1 MRYADASRRTQV
13 RRLGE
18 ATRRALAHYGM
29 EDAALRLLCHEFN
42 TTFRVTTSDGRRAA
56 LRVNVNSTHDVDG
69 VAAEAEWVAAIAA
82 ETAVRVAE
90 PILTLDGRLAT
101 FTTCEGIDGPLA
113 MVMYQ
118 WLGGRDL
125 GSTPTRRQLEAL
137 GAAMARLHDHT
148 HNWPSTRIGN
158 RPMIGAPLMGEP
170 DLTIG
175 NPRLTAP
182 QRSVIAAARAQIDE
196 ATTSIFAG
204 TQQLIHADLHG
215 WNARWH
221 DKTLTVFDFDDC
233 GVGTAL
239 QDLAIAA
246 YYLRGNANH
255 EAALRRGYEAVRPL
269 PDHDPA
275 QYEALIAERNIVL
288 LLSVIDSN
296 NAAMRNFLPD
306 YATQTVRRLRRY
318 LRVGR
323 FEL

>member
-13 RRLGE
+13 RRIGE
-18 ATRRALAHYGM
+18 AARRALADYGM

-56 LRVNVNSTHDVDG
+56 LRVNVNSTHDVAG
-69 VAAEAEWVAAIAA
+69 VTAEAEWVAAIAT

-90 PILTLDGRLAT
+90 PVLTLDGRLAT
-101 FTTCEGIDGPLA
+101 STTCEGIDRPLA
-113 MVMYQ
+113 MVMYR
-118 WLGGRDL
+118 WLEGRDL
-125 GSTPTRRQLEAL
+125 GNTATRRQLEAL

-148 HNWPSTRIGN
+148 CDWPRERIGD

-170 DLTIG
+170 DLIVD

-182 QRSVIAAARAQIDE
+182 QRSVIAAARARIDE
-196 ATTSIFAG
+196 ATASIFAG
-204 TQQLIHADLHG
+204 TQQLIHADLHA

-221 DKTLTVFDFDDC
+221 NQTLTVFDFDDC

-246 YYLRGNANH
+246 YYLRDNADH

-275 QYEALIAERNIVL
+275 QYEALVAERNIVL

-296 NAAMRNFLPD
+296 NAAMREFLPD
-306 YATQTVRRLRRY
+306 YAKKTVRRLRRY
-318 LRVGR
+318 LRCGR